1 MVTQVKEYKRKEVV
15 KPSSSKK
22 KEVKPSVSGSGSGS
36 ARGGSRGGHG
46 SGRGSGRGQPSK
58 KRKTRSDDVVPKEET
73 SEDDSDS
80 DEDLKKE
87 VAMDKMRKELA
98 EMKKE
103 LAETKAKVCKY
114 QPTRLMKPSIP
125 PSSLYPLGDARA
137 EAAEAVAER
146 GDQAPPPRPCNRLDA
161 VRAGSGRRAQDPC
174 RHASP
179 IQGGA
184 ACTLATT
191 LEILLF
197 APSVHSYT

>member
-1 MVTQVKEYKRKEVV
+1 
-15 KPSSSKK
+15 
-22 KEVKPSVSGSGSGS
+22 
-36 ARGGSRGGHG
+36 
-46 SGRGSGRGQPSK
+46 
-58 KRKTRSDDVVPKEET
+58 
-73 SEDDSDS
+73 
-80 DEDLKKE
+80 
-87 VAMDKMRKELA
+87 MDKMRKELA

-146 GDQAPPPRPCNRLDA
+146 GDQAVADRGDQAPPPRTSNRLDA